1 MGGIAF
7 NPSAL
12 RKKSILRD
20 TSGNIINWVDEA
32 NGGWIIRARQV
43 VNQARYD
50 EEVKKEEDKRKAS
63 KAVVEQVSA
72 TPEQLAMRSGQIPL
86 TTKPDTKVEDL
97 EKKVNDMGSKL
108 DAILNAL
115 KK

>member
-1 MGGIAF
+1 MGGISF

-20 TSGNIINWVDEA
+20 TNGQIINWLDET

-63 KAVVEQVSA
+63 KAIVEQVSA
-72 TPEQLAMRSGQIPL
+72 TPEQLAMRSGKIPL
-86 TTKPDTKVEDL
+86 TTPKDITVDELK
-97 EKKVNDMGSKL
+97 KKVDNMESKL
-108 DAILNAL
+108 DAILSKL
-115 KK
+115 K